1 MRETIHTSVPE
12 AIALERR
19 YVLQTYR
26 RPDFVLVRGEGVR
39 LFDEKGRAY
48 LDAVAGIAVNALG
61 YGDPE
66 IVATLRTAAEGL
78 IHVSNL
84 YHTEPQ
90 ARLAQALVECSF
102 ADRVFFCNSGTEAV
116 EAALKFA
123 RKYARERYGA
133 HKTQFVAFTNSF
145 HGRTM
150 GALSTTAT
158 EKYRIPFEPLVPGV
172 HFVPF
177 NNLRA
182 TEEAITDHVCAVLV
196 EPIQGEGG
204 VHLATAEF
212 LQGLRAL
219 CNERGAL
226 LIFDEIQ
233 CGLGRS
239 GTLWAHESSGVTPDL
254 MTLAKPLAGGLP
266 MGAVL
271 MTQAVADVIAPGDH
285 GSTFAAGPL
294 ICQVAQVVLRRIN
307 SRPFLAE
314 VQAKGEYLGTHL
326 NQHVRPH
333 RLVRDVRGRGLIW
346 GIECNTE
353 ALTVVNAAYRHGLL
367 VCAAGTHVVRLLPPL
382 IITRAEIDEMVD
394 KLVATLE
401 DVAQEMVA

>member
-1 MRETIHTSVPE
+1 MNETTQLSVHE
-12 AIALERR
+12 AIALERQ

-26 RPDFVLVRGEGVR
+26 RPDFVLVRGEGVH
-39 LFDEKGRAY
+39 LFDERGRAY

-90 ARLAQALVECSF
+90 ARLAQALVKCSF
-102 ADRVFFCNSGTEAV
+102 ADRVFFCNSGTEAI

-133 HKTQFVAFTNSF
+133 HKTHFVAFTNSF

-158 EKYRIPFEPLVPGV
+158 EKYRAPFEPLVPGV
-172 HFVPF
+172 RFVPF
-177 NNLRA
+177 NDLHA
-182 TEEAITDHVCAVLV
+182 AKEAITDQVCGVLI

-219 CNERGAL
+219 CAERGAL

-239 GTLWAHESSGVTPDL
+239 GTLWAHEPSGVTPDV

-271 MTQAVADVIAPGDH
+271 MTQAVADVMVPGDH

-294 ICQVAQVVLRRIN
+294 VCQVAQVVLRRI
-307 SRPFLAE
+307 SSPQFLAE
-314 VQAKGEYLGTHL
+314 VRAKGEYLATRLNHL
-326 NQHVRPH
+326 IRPH
-333 RLVRDVRGRGLIW
+333 CLVRDVRGRGLIW
-346 GIECNTE
+346 GIECSVE
-353 ALTVVNAAYRHGLL
+353 ASTVVNAAYRHGLL

-382 IITRAEIDEMVD
+382 IIARTEIDEMVD
-394 KLVATLE
+394 KLAATLE
-401 DVAQEMVA
+401 NVAQENAA

>member
-1 MRETIHTSVPE
+1 MNETVQQLVPT
-12 AIALERR
+12 AIALERQ

-39 LFDEKGRAY
+39 LFDETGRAY

-66 IVATLRTAAEGL
+66 LVATLRVAAEGL

-102 ADRVFFCNSGTEAV
+102 ADRVFFCNSGTEAI

-123 RKYARERYGA
+123 RKYARQHYGA
-133 HKTQFVAFTNSF
+133 HKTHFVAFTNSF

-158 EKYRIPFEPLVPGV
+158 EKYRAPFEPLVPGV
-172 HFVPF
+172 QFVPF
-177 NNLRA
+177 NDLQA
-182 TEEAITDHVCAVLV
+182 AEQVITDQVCAVLV

-204 VHLATAEF
+204 IHLATMEF
-212 LQGLRAL
+212 LQGLRTR
-219 CNERGAL
+219 CNEQGAL

-233 CGLGRS
+233 CGLGRT
-239 GTLWAHESSGVTPDL
+239 GTLWAHEPAGVTPDM

-266 MGAVL
+266 TGAVL
-271 MTQAVADVIAPGDH
+271 MTQAVADAMVPGDH

-294 ICQVAQVVLRRIN
+294 VCQVAQVVFRRV
-307 SRPFLAE
+307 SQPEFLAE
-314 VQAKGEYLGTHL
+314 VRAKGEYLAARL
-326 NQHVRPH
+326 DQCIRPH
-333 RLVRDVRGRGLIW
+333 RLVRGVRGRGLMW
-346 GIECNTE
+346 GIECTVE
-353 ALTVVNAAYRHGLL
+353 ATVVVNAAYRRDLL

-394 KLVATLE
+394 KLAATLD
-401 DVAQEMVA
+401 DVVQESAR

>member
-1 MRETIHTSVPE
+1 MNETTQLPVHEV
-12 AIALERR
+12 IALERQ

-39 LFDEKGRAY
+39 LFDEKGRVY

-102 ADRVFFCNSGTEAV
+102 ADRVFFCNSGTEAI
-116 EAALKFA
+116 EAALKFV
-123 RKYARERYGA
+123 RKYARERYGV

-158 EKYRIPFEPLVPGV
+158 EKYRAPFEPLVPGV
-172 HFVPF
+172 RFVPF
-177 NNLRA
+177 NDLRA
-182 TEEAITDHVCAVLV
+182 AEEAITDQVCGVLI

-204 VHLATAEF
+204 VHLSTAEF

-219 CNERGAL
+219 CTERGAL

-239 GTLWAHESSGVTPDL
+239 GTLWAHEPLGVTPDV

-271 MTQAVADVIAPGDH
+271 MTQSVADVMVPGDH

-294 ICQVAQVVLRRIN
+294 ICQVAQVVLRRI
-307 SRPFLAE
+307 SAPQFLAE
-314 VQAKGEYLGTHL
+314 VRAKGEYLATHL
-326 NQHVRPH
+326 NQLIRPH

-346 GIECNTE
+346 GIECSLE
-353 ALTVVNAAYRHGLL
+353 ASTVVNTAYRHGLL

-382 IITRAEIDEMVD
+382 IIARAEIDEMVD
-394 KLVATLE
+394 KLAETLE
-401 DVAQEMVA
+401 NVARENAM

>member
-1 MRETIHTSVPE
+1 MNETAQPPVCE
-12 AIALERR
+12 AIALEHQ

-39 LFDEKGRAY
+39 LFDERGNSY

-66 IVATLRTAAEGL
+66 IVAVLRTAAEGL

-90 ARLAQALVECSF
+90 ARLAQALVACSF

-123 RKYARERYGA
+123 RKYAREHYGA
-133 HKTQFVAFTNSF
+133 YKTHFVAFTNSF

-158 EKYRIPFEPLVPGV
+158 EKYRAPFEPLVPGV
-172 HFVPF
+172 QFVPF
-177 NNLRA
+177 NDLRA
-182 TEEAITDHVCAVLV
+182 AEQAITDQVCGVLV

-204 VHLATAEF
+204 IHLATVDF

-219 CNERGAL
+219 CTQKGAL

-239 GTLWAHESSGVTPDL
+239 GTLWAHEPSGVTPDM

-271 MTQAVADVIAPGDH
+271 MTQSVADVMVPGDH

-294 ICQVAQVVLRRIN
+294 VCQVAQVVLRRI
-307 SRPFLAE
+307 SSPQFLAE
-314 VQAKGEYLGTHL
+314 VRAKGG
-326 NQHVRPH
+326 HVAMRLDRLIRPH
-333 RLVRDVRGRGLIW
+333 RLVRDVRGRGLMW
-346 GIECNTE
+346 GVECNVE
-353 ALTVVNAAYRHGLL
+353 APLVVNAAYRHGLL

-382 IITRAEIDEMVD
+382 IISRAEIDEMVD
-394 KLVATLE
+394 KLAATLD
-401 DVAQEMVA
+401 DVAQESAL

>member
-1 MRETIHTSVPE
+1 MSETTLSSLHEV
-12 AIALERR
+12 IALEHQ

-39 LFDEKGRAY
+39 LFDEKGRVY

-90 ARLAQALVECSF
+90 VRLAQALVACSF
-102 ADRVFFCNSGTEAV
+102 ADRVFFCNSGTEAI

-123 RKYARERYGA
+123 RKYARERHGI

-158 EKYRIPFEPLVPGV
+158 EKYRAPFEPLVPGV
-172 HFVPF
+172 RFVPF
-177 NNLRA
+177 NDLRA
-182 TEEAITDHVCAVLV
+182 AEEAITDQVCGVLI

-219 CNERGAL
+219 CTERGAL

-239 GTLWAHESSGVTPDL
+239 GTLWAHEPSGVTPDV

-271 MTQAVADVIAPGDH
+271 MSQAVADVMMPGDH

-294 ICQVAQVVLRRIN
+294 VCQVAQVVLRRI
-307 SRPFLAE
+307 SAPQFLSE
-314 VQAKGEYLGTHL
+314 VHAKGEYLATRL
-326 NQHVRPH
+326 NQLIRPH
-333 RLVRDVRGRGLIW
+333 CLVRDVRGRGLIW
-346 GIECNTE
+346 GVECNVE
-353 ALTVVNAAYRHGLL
+353 ASTVVNVAYRHGLL

-382 IITRAEIDEMVD
+382 IITYAEIDEMVD
-394 KLVATLE
+394 KLAATLE
-401 DVAQEMVA
+401 DVAQESIA

>member
-1 MRETIHTSVPE
+1 MNETTQPPVHE

-26 RPDFVLVRGEGVR
+26 RPDFVLVHGEGVR

-66 IVATLRTAAEGL
+66 IVTALRVAAEGL

-123 RKYARERYGA
+123 RKYAREHYGA
-133 HKTQFVAFTNSF
+133 YKTQFVAFTHSF

-158 EKYRIPFEPLVPGV
+158 EKYRAPFEPLVPGV

-177 NNLRA
+177 NDLRA
-182 TEEAITDHVCAVLV
+182 AQEVITDRVCGVLV

-219 CNERGAL
+219 CTERGAL

-239 GTLWAHESSGVTPDL
+239 GTLWAHEPSGVSPDI

-271 MTQAVADVIAPGDH
+271 MTQAVADVMAPGDH

-294 ICQVAQVVLRRIN
+294 VCQVAQVVLRRV
-307 SRPFLAE
+307 SAPSFLAE
-314 VQAKGEYLGTHL
+314 VRAKGEYLATRL
-326 NQHVRPH
+326 TQHIRPH
-333 RLVRDVRGRGLIW
+333 RLVRDVRGRGLMW
-346 GIECNTE
+346 GIECDVE
-353 ALTVVNAAYRHGLL
+353 ALTVVNTAYRYGLL

-382 IITRAEIDEMVD
+382 IITRPEIDEMVD
-394 KLVATLE
+394 KLAATLA